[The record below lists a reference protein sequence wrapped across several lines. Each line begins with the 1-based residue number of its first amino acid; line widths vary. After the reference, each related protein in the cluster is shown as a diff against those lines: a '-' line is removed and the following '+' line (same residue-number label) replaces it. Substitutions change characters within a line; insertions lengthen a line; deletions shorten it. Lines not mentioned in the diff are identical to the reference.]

1 MDSRPQLPEGRGA
14 VFSMLNE
21 AMKDL
26 NIAKEASSITPAK
39 AVFGSVGALLP
50 TIRVSQSVVVGRS
63 LTIERL
69 QDSSREGYVELGLA
83 CADVCRTLDRG
94 LNGRQADQLSWPVFE
109 AIEQLTR

>member
-63 LTIERL
+63 LTN
-69 QDSSREGYVELGLA
+69 
-83 CADVCRTLDRG
+83 VCRIQAERVMSNWG
-94 LNGRQADQLSWPVFE
+94 LLV
-109 AIEQLTR
+109 LTFVEPSTGG